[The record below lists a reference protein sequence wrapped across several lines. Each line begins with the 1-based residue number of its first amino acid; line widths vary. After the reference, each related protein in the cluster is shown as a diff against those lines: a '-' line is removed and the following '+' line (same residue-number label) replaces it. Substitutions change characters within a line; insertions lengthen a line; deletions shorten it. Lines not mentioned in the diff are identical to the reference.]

1 MIRIRFW
8 SCMMS
13 LLSVVI
19 VVGVVAVYSDDN
31 SDVVVV
37 GPPLFQEMIEQVQLI
52 HKRMRAT

>member
-1 MIRIRFW
+1 
-8 SCMMS
+8 MS

-31 SDVVVV
+31 FDVVVV
-37 GPPLFQEMIEQVQLI
+37 GPPLLQEMIEQVQLI